1 MYLQRKQW
9 FGKIICD
16 FMFEIIINFLI
27 HNSFIFHHGKINEGF
42 NCIIFIVV
50 KISVSPSL
58 DKNDKH
64 NTSFTFSKIESIN
77 VRNIIDKKKN
87 IRKCVA
93 EFCA

>member
-1 MYLQRKQW
+1 
-9 FGKIICD
+9 
-16 FMFEIIINFLI
+16 MFEIIINFLI

-64 NTSFTFSKIESIN
+64 NTSFTFSKIDSIN
-77 VRNIIDKKKN
+77 LKKNTNKKKFVRICIVEYKYN
-87 IRKCVA
+87 NKNKTIKIN
-93 EFCA
+93 